1 MGKLGVVKKDKSLSD
16 KAYDIIKEAII
27 SNKLKPGEILAEEK
41 LAEELQISR
50 TPIKAALLRLVY
62 EEIAEINQS
71 KNVVVSDITQKEIE
85 DITLV
90 RESLESLAVLLLKDN
105 ITQKQIQEIKSK
117 YIEQLHM
124 VEDNRDEDFIELD
137 YEFHT
142 KIAEYTN
149 NSFLR
154 EMIKKANLT
163 TKRFLILSGTVNQ
176 YGSIANKEHK
186 EIINHI
192 EMGEFELASKA
203 MKRHLQNVNKRMLVH
218 TDTKHEN

>member
-16 KAYDIIKEAII
+16 KAYEIIKEAII

-50 TPIKAALLRLVY
+50 TPIKAALLKLVY

-71 KNVVVSDITQKEIE
+71 KNVIVSDVTQKEIE

-105 ITQKQIQEIKSK
+105 INKKQIEEIKSK
-117 YIEQLHM
+117 YTEQLHM

-154 EMIKKANLT
+154 EMIKKANLI
-163 TKRFLILSGTVNQ
+163 TKRFLILSGTVHQ
-176 YGSIANKEHK
+176 HRSVANKEHK
-186 EIINHI
+186 EIIDHI
-192 EMGEFELASKA
+192 ENGEFELASEA
-203 MKRHLQNVNKRMLVH
+203 MKKHLQNVNKRMLVH
-218 TDTKHEN
+218 TDTQSKN

>member
-1 MGKLGVVKKDKSLSD
+1 MGKLGAVKKDKSLSD

-50 TPIKAALLRLVY
+50 TPIKAALLKLVY

-85 DITLV
+85 DINLV

-105 ITQKQIQEIKSK
+105 INKKQIKEIKSK

-142 KIAEYTN
+142 KIVEYTN
-149 NSFLR
+149 NSFLSD
-154 EMIKKANLT
+154 MIKKANLI

-186 EIINHI
+186 EIVDYI
-192 EMGEFELASKA
+192 ENGEFELASEA

-218 TDTKHEN
+218 IDTQVKN

>member
-1 MGKLGVVKKDKSLSD
+1 MGKLGIVKKNKSLSD

-50 TPIKAALLRLVY
+50 TPIKAALLKLVC

-71 KNVVVSDITQKEIE
+71 KNVVVSDINQKEIE

-105 ITQKQIQEIKSK
+105 ITKSQIQEIKSK
-117 YIEQLHM
+117 YVQQLHM
-124 VEDNRDEDFIELD
+124 VEDERNEDFIELD

-142 KIAEYTN
+142 KISEFTN
-149 NSFLR
+149 NSFLSD
-154 EMIKKANLT
+154 MIKKANLI
-163 TKRFLILSGTVNQ
+163 TKRFLILSGTVNEHA
-176 YGSIANKEHK
+176 SVANKEHE
-186 EIINHI
+186 EIVSYI
-192 EMGEFELASKA
+192 ENEQFELASEA
-203 MKRHLQNVNKRMLVH
+203 MKKHLQNVNERMLVH
-218 TDTKHEN
+218 K

>member
-1 MGKLGVVKKDKSLSD
+1 MGKLGVIKKDKSLSD
-16 KAYDIIKEAII
+16 KAYDTIKEAII

-50 TPIKAALLRLVY
+50 TPIKAALLKLVY

-85 DITLV
+85 DVTLV
-90 RESLESLAVLLLKDN
+90 RQSLESLAVLLLKDN
-105 ITQKQIQEIKSK
+105 ITKKQIQEIKNK

-124 VEDNRDEDFIELD
+124 VEDNRNEDFIELD

-149 NSFLR
+149 NTFLID
-154 EMIKKANLT
+154 MIKKANLM
-163 TKRFLILSGTVNQ
+163 TKRFLILSGTVNE

-186 EIINHI
+186 EIIDAI
-192 EMGEFELASKA
+192 ENGEFELASEA
-203 MKRHLQNVNKRMLVH
+203 MKIHLKNVNKRMLLH
-218 TDTKHEN
+218 NSND

>member
-1 MGKLGVVKKDKSLSD
+1 MGKLGVIKKNKSLSD
-16 KAYDIIKEAII
+16 KAYEIIKDAII

-50 TPIKAALLRLVY
+50 TPIKAALLKLVY

-71 KNVVVSDITQKEIE
+71 KNVVVSDVTQKEIE

-90 RESLESLAVLLLKDN
+90 RESLEPLAVLLLKDN
-105 ITQKQIQEIKSK
+105 ITKKQIREIKSK
-117 YIEQLHM
+117 YVEQLHM
-124 VEDNRDEDFIELD
+124 IEDNRDEDFIELD

-154 EMIKKANLT
+154 EMIKKANLI

-176 YGSIANKEHK
+176 YGSVANKEHK
-186 EIINHI
+186 EIIEHI
-192 EMGEFELASKA
+192 ENEEFELASES
-203 MKRHLQNVNKRMLVH
+203 MKRHLENVNKRMLIH
-218 TDTKHEN
+218 R

>member
-1 MGKLGVVKKDKSLSD
+1 MGKLGAVKKNTSLSD
-16 KAYDIIKEAII
+16 KAYEIIKEAII

-50 TPIKAALLRLVY
+50 TPIKAALLKLVY

-71 KNVVVSDITQKEIE
+71 KNVVVSDITQKDIE

-105 ITQKQIQEIKSK
+105 ITKKQIDEIKCK

-124 VEDNRDEDFIELD
+124 IENNKNEDFIELD
-137 YEFHT
+137 YEFHV
-142 KIAEYTN
+142 KIAEYAN

-176 YGSIANKEHK
+176 YGSMANKEHK
-186 EIINHI
+186 EIIDYI
-192 EMGEFELASKA
+192 EKGEFELASEA
-203 MKRHLQNVNKRMLVH
+203 MKKHLQNVNKRMLIH
-218 TDTKHEN
+218 

>member
-1 MGKLGVVKKDKSLSD
+1 MGKLGVVKKSKSLSD

-50 TPIKAALLRLVY
+50 TPIKAALLKLVC

-71 KNVVVSDITQKEIE
+71 KNVVVSDINQKEIE

-105 ITQKQIQEIKSK
+105 ITKSQIQEIKSK
-117 YIEQLHM
+117 YVQQLHM
-124 VEDNRDEDFIELD
+124 VEDERNEDFIELD

-142 KIAEYTN
+142 KISEFTN
-149 NSFLR
+149 NSFLSD
-154 EMIKKANLT
+154 MIKKANLI
-163 TKRFLILSGTVNQ
+163 TKRFLILSGTVNEHA
-176 YGSIANKEHK
+176 SVANKEHE
-186 EIINHI
+186 EIVSYI
-192 EMGEFELASKA
+192 ENEQFELASEA
-203 MKRHLQNVNKRMLVH
+203 MKKHLQNVNERMLVH
-218 TDTKHEN
+218 K

>member
-1 MGKLGVVKKDKSLSD
+1 MGKLGAIKKDKSLSD

-50 TPIKAALLRLVY
+50 TPIKAALLKLVY

-71 KNVVVSDITQKEIE
+71 KNVVVSDITKKEIE

-105 ITQKQIQEIKSK
+105 ITNNQIREIKSK
-117 YIEQLHM
+117 YVEQLHM
-124 VEDNRDEDFIELD
+124 IEDNRDEDFIELD

-149 NSFLR
+149 NAFLR
-154 EMIKKANLT
+154 DMIKKANLI
-163 TKRFLILSGTVNQ
+163 TKRFLILSGTVSKH
-176 YGSIANKEHK
+176 GSIANKEHK
-186 EIINHI
+186 EIVEYI
-192 EMGEFELASKA
+192 EKGEFELASKA
-203 MKRHLQNVNKRMLVH
+203 MKKHLENVNKRMLL
-218 TDTKHEN
+218 HE

>member
-1 MGKLGVVKKDKSLSD
+1 MGKLGVIKKDKSLSD

-50 TPIKAALLRLVY
+50 TPIKAALLKLVY

-105 ITQKQIQEIKSK
+105 ITKKQIEEIKNR

-124 VEDNRDEDFIELD
+124 VEDHRNEDFIELD

-142 KIAEYTN
+142 KIAEYAN

-154 EMIKKANLT
+154 DMIKKANLI
-163 TKRFLILSGTVNQ
+163 TKRFLILSGTVDK

-186 EIINHI
+186 EIINYI
-192 EMGEFELASKA
+192 EKEEFELASEA
-203 MKRHLQNVNKRMLVH
+203 MKRHLQNVNERMLVH
-218 TDTKHEN
+218 K

>member
-1 MGKLGVVKKDKSLSD
+1 MGKLGVVKKNKSLSD

-50 TPIKAALLRLVY
+50 TPIKAALLKLVC

-71 KNVVVSDITQKEIE
+71 KNVVVSDINQKEIE

-105 ITQKQIQEIKSK
+105 ITKSKIQEIKSK
-117 YIEQLHM
+117 YVQQLHM
-124 VEDNRDEDFIELD
+124 VEDERNEDFIELD

-142 KIAEYTN
+142 KISEFTN
-149 NSFLR
+149 NSFLSD
-154 EMIKKANLT
+154 MIKKANLI
-163 TKRFLILSGTVNQ
+163 TKRFLILSGTVNEHA
-176 YGSIANKEHK
+176 SVANKEHE
-186 EIINHI
+186 EIVSYI
-192 EMGEFELASKA
+192 ENEQFELASEA
-203 MKRHLQNVNKRMLVH
+203 MKKHLQNVNKRMLVH
-218 TDTKHEN
+218 K

>member
-1 MGKLGVVKKDKSLSD
+1 MGKLGVIKKDKSLSD
-16 KAYDIIKEAII
+16 KAYEIIKEAII

-50 TPIKAALLRLVY
+50 TPIKAALLKLVY

-71 KNVVVSDITQKEIE
+71 KNVVVSDVTQKEIE

-105 ITQKQIQEIKSK
+105 INKKQIEEIKSM

-124 VEDNRDEDFIELD
+124 VEDNRNEDFIELD

-154 EMIKKANLT
+154 DMIKKANLI
-163 TKRFLILSGTVNQ
+163 TKRFLILSGTVHKH
-176 YGSIANKEHK
+176 GSTANKEHK
-186 EIINHI
+186 EIVDHI
-192 EMGEFELASKA
+192 ENGEFELASEA

-218 TDTKHEN
+218 TDTQHKN

>member
-1 MGKLGVVKKDKSLSD
+1 MGKLGAVKKNTSLSD
-16 KAYDIIKEAII
+16 KAYEIIKEAII

-50 TPIKAALLRLVY
+50 TPIKAALLKLVY

-71 KNVVVSDITQKEIE
+71 KNVVVSDITQKDIE

-105 ITQKQIQEIKSK
+105 ITKKQIDEIKSK

-124 VEDNRDEDFIELD
+124 IENNKNEDFIELD
-137 YEFHT
+137 YEFHV

-176 YGSIANKEHK
+176 YGSMANKEHK
-186 EIINHI
+186 EIIDYI
-192 EMGEFELASKA
+192 EKGEFELASEA
-203 MKRHLQNVNKRMLVH
+203 MKKHLQNVNKRMLIH
-218 TDTKHEN
+218 

>member
-1 MGKLGVVKKDKSLSD
+1 MGKLGVVKKSKSLSD

-50 TPIKAALLRLVY
+50 TPIKSALLKLVY

-71 KNVVVSDITQKEIE
+71 KNVVVSDITQKDIK

-90 RESLESLAVLLLKDN
+90 RQSLESLAVLLLRDN
-105 ITQKQIQEIKSK
+105 ITKEQIHEIKCK

-124 VEDNRDEDFIELD
+124 IEENKNEDFIELD

-186 EIINHI
+186 EIIDYI
-192 EMGEFELASKA
+192 EKGEFELASKA
-203 MKRHLQNVNKRMLVH
+203 MKKHLQNVNKRMLVR
-218 TDTKHEN
+218 

>member
-1 MGKLGVVKKDKSLSD
+1 MGKLGVIKKDKSLSD
-16 KAYDIIKEAII
+16 KAYEIIKEAII

-50 TPIKAALLRLVY
+50 TPIKAALLKLVY

-71 KNVVVSDITQKEIE
+71 KNVVVSDVTQKEIE
-85 DITLV
+85 DITVV

-105 ITQKQIQEIKSK
+105 INKKQIEEIKSK

-149 NSFLR
+149 NAFLR
-154 EMIKKANLT
+154 DMIKKSNLI
-163 TKRFLILSGTVNQ
+163 TKRFLILSGTVHEH
-176 YGSIANKEHK
+176 GSVANKEHK
-186 EIINHI
+186 EIVEHI
-192 EMGEFELASKA
+192 ENGEFELASEA

-218 TDTKHEN
+218 K

>member
-1 MGKLGVVKKDKSLSD
+1 MGKLGIVKKDKSLSD
-16 KAYDIIKEAII
+16 KAYEVIKEAII

-50 TPIKAALLRLVY
+50 TPIKAALLKLVY

-85 DITLV
+85 DVTLV
-90 RESLESLAVLLLKDN
+90 RESLESLAVLHLKDN
-105 ITQKQIQEIKSK
+105 ITKKQIEEIKNK
-117 YIEQLHM
+117 YVEQLHM
-124 VEDNRDEDFIELD
+124 IEYNRDEDFIELD

-154 EMIKKANLT
+154 DMIKKANLV
-163 TKRFLILSGTVNQ
+163 TKRFLILSGTVNEH
-176 YGSIANKEHK
+176 GIVANKEHK
-186 EIINHI
+186 EIVDLI
-192 EMGEFELASKA
+192 EKGEFEQASEA
-203 MKRHLQNVNKRMLVH
+203 MKRHLQNVNKRMLMH
-218 TDTKHEN
+218 KSYIK

>member
-1 MGKLGVVKKDKSLSD
+1 MGKLGAVKKDKSLSD

-50 TPIKAALLRLVY
+50 TPIKAALLKLVY

-85 DITLV
+85 DINLV
-90 RESLESLAVLLLKDN
+90 RESLESLAVLLLKNN
-105 ITQKQIQEIKSK
+105 INKKQIKEIKSK

-142 KIAEYTN
+142 KIVEYTN
-149 NSFLR
+149 NSFLSD
-154 EMIKKANLT
+154 MIKKANLI

-186 EIINHI
+186 EIVDYI
-192 EMGEFELASKA
+192 ENGEFELASEA

-218 TDTKHEN
+218 IDTQVKN

>member
-1 MGKLGVVKKDKSLSD
+1 MGKLGVIKKDKSLSD

-50 TPIKAALLRLVY
+50 TPIKAALLKLVY

-90 RESLESLAVLLLKDN
+90 RESLESLAVLLLKDK
-105 ITQKQIQEIKSK
+105 ITKKQIEEIKGM
-117 YIEQLHM
+117 YIDQLHM
-124 VEDNRDEDFIELD
+124 VENQRDEDFIELD

-154 EMIKKANLT
+154 DMIKKANLV

-176 YGSIANKEHK
+176 YGSVANKEHK
-186 EIINHI
+186 EIVDYI
-192 EMGEFELASKA
+192 EKGEFELASED
-203 MKRHLQNVNKRMLVH
+203 MKRHLQNVNRRMLVH
-218 TDTKHEN
+218 K

>member
-1 MGKLGVVKKDKSLSD
+1 MGKLGAVKKDKSLSD

-50 TPIKAALLRLVY
+50 TPIKAALLKLVY

-85 DITLV
+85 DINLV
-90 RESLESLAVLLLKDN
+90 RESLESLAVLLLKNN
-105 ITQKQIQEIKSK
+105 INKKQIKEIKSK

-142 KIAEYTN
+142 KIVEYTN
-149 NSFLR
+149 NSFLSD
-154 EMIKKANLT
+154 MIKKANLI

-176 YGSIANKEHK
+176 YGSVANKEHK
-186 EIINHI
+186 EIVDYI
-192 EMGEFELASKA
+192 ENGEFELASEA

-218 TDTKHEN
+218 IDTQVKN

>member
-1 MGKLGVVKKDKSLSD
+1 MGKLGAVKKDKSLSD

-50 TPIKAALLRLVY
+50 TPIKAALLKLVY

-85 DITLV
+85 DINLV

-105 ITQKQIQEIKSK
+105 INKKQIKEIKSK

-142 KIAEYTN
+142 KIVEYTN
-149 NSFLR
+149 NSFLSD
-154 EMIKKANLT
+154 MIKKANLI

-176 YGSIANKEHK
+176 YGSVANKEHK
-186 EIINHI
+186 EIVDYI
-192 EMGEFELASKA
+192 ENGEFELASEA

-218 TDTKHEN
+218 IDTQVKN